1 MMGGVRGRSR
11 GAVRAVLLAVVAV
24 LVVASLAFARAN
36 FEGTSGNDSFTA
48 EHGSSTA
55 FLRAGNDSFTG
66 ASGKGGGV
74 DHVKGGPDNDTVD
87 GKSFDDL
94 LHGNGGEDTIRGG
107 PGIDGLHGGGGDDT
121 LIGGSGRDV
130 FRPKTG
136 NDTCFG
142 QLKDRGFPGRCEHA
156 KIAKS

>member
-1 MMGGVRGRSR
+1 MMGGSKRWR
-11 GAVRAVLLAVVAV
+11 RARYVGLGAVVATV
-24 LVVASLAFARAN
+24 AVASLALARAN
-36 FEGTSGNDSFTA
+36 FEGTSGDDSFTA

-55 FLRAGNDSFTG
+55 YLRAGNDSFTG
-66 ASGKGGGV
+66 APGKGGGV

-107 PGIDGLHGGGGDDT
+107 RGIDGLHGGGGDDT
-121 LIGGSGRDV
+121 LIGGAGRDV

-156 KIAKS
+156 KIAKP